1 ASRAPWGGIANWNA
15 DPLTGQIVGAAATT
29 LGRSATMAAAQVRDI
44 LLVAAVELDM
54 SDITDGEPARRYQK
68 QLRDGRT
75 PEAFSDEEI
84 ERRIRSVDAKHA
96 LSQIAPKVSGTTPE
110 EKREAL
116 IRERAA
122 RVTLVG
128 EATPHQRKFDTL
140 ANAVNQLP
148 VAADLVNPTWA
159 TDLAGVAPT
168 SATALTDTLS
178 PLAGADPGKVEGY
191 RKL

>member
-1 ASRAPWGGIANWNA
+1 
-15 DPLTGQIVGAAATT
+15 
-29 LGRSATMAAAQVRDI
+29 
-44 LLVAAVELDM
+44 
-54 SDITDGEPARRYQK
+54 
-68 QLRDGRT
+68 
-75 PEAFSDEEI
+75 
-84 ERRIRSVDAKHA
+84 
-96 LSQIAPKVSGTTPE
+96 KVSGTTPE

-128 EATPHQRKFDTL
+128 EATPHQRKFETL

-191 RKL
+191 RKLLDHRLAMRGVCFADHQVAANVGNPDLHGVARYYFQKYDDDV